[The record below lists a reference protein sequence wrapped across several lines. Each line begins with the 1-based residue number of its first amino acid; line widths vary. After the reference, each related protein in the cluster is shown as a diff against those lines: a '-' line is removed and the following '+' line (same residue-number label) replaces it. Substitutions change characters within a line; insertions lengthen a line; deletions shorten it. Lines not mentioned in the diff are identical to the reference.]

1 MKNRKKSM
9 KCLIA
14 LMVMAMAFC
23 VTGVNAQA
31 AKKTQKV
38 TFFVGEKIQ
47 HSFIGMGKVKSVKK
61 VLLPYIRGH
70 KAKLPRLLRKTLGW
84 G

>member
-1 MKNRKKSM
+1 MKNMKKSM

-31 AKKTQKV
+31 AKKT
-38 TFFVGEKIQ
+38 
-47 HSFIGMGKVKSVKK
+47 
-61 VLLPYIRGH
+61 
-70 KAKLPRLLRKTLGW
+70 
-84 G
+84 